1 MKKLG
6 FIGTVLRLRTSVLKD
21 DLGQQSVQMT
31 IVLLRLPLKQKG
43 RSHLVSCKRF
53 TVLYTPL
60 RKSKQGLL
68 RDEDGYRLAA
78 AAAPFDASVAR

>member
-6 FIGTVLRLRTSVLKD
+6 FIGTVRTSVLKD

-31 IVLLRLPLKQKG
+31 SFLLRLPLMQKG
-43 RSHLVSCKRF
+43 RSHLVSCKRT

-60 RKSKQGLL
+60 RKSKQA
-68 RDEDGYRLAA
+68 RV
-78 AAAPFDASVAR
+78 VAR